1 MRHRRTRAQ
10 VEQLERQILE
20 VLLEDR
26 PQSIRHLFYR
36 MTNPRL
42 PEPVEKTDHGYNQVQ
57 ARLVSMRRDGIVPY
71 RWISDS
77 TRRGYHTSTYAGAGD
92 FLERMHGLYRGDIW
106 QDSQTHVEV
115 WCESRSLA
123 GVIQGECRRLAV
135 SLYPCG
141 GFASLTLVHEAADD
155 INDLDKD
162 RVVIL
167 YVGDFDPAGV
177 LIDKAVERELR
188 QCCRAVIEFRRLAIN
203 PQQIEEHDLPAKPRK
218 ETERRRMD
226 ITETVEAEAMPA
238 AIMRRLVVDA
248 VESYLPDGRL
258 GAMKAVEEGERLG
271 LSRLAGIINANGID
285 RVVDTL
291 ADV

>member
-26 PQSIRHLFYR
+26 PQSIRHVFYR

-42 PEPVEKTDHGYNQVQ
+42 PEPVEKTDHGYNQIQ
-57 ARLVSMRRDGIVPY
+57 ARLVSMRRDGTVPY

-77 TRRGYHTSTYAGAGD
+77 TRRGYHTNTFSGAGD
-92 FLERMHGLYRGDIW
+92 FLERMHGLYRGDLW

-115 WCESRSLA
+115 WSESRSLA

-155 INDLDKD
+155 INEMDKD
-162 RVVIL
+162 RVVVL

-177 LIDKAVERELR
+177 LIDRAVERELR
-188 QCCRAVIEFRRLAIN
+188 QCCNLDIQFRRLAIN
-203 PQQIEEHDLPAKPRK
+203 PQQIQEYDLPTKPRK
-218 ETERRRMD
+218 ATDRRRLD

-238 AIMRRLVVDA
+238 AIMRRIVVDA
-248 VESYLPDGRL
+248 VESYLPDGKL
-258 GAMKAVEEGERLG
+258 GAMKEVEESERLG
-271 LSRLAGIINANGID
+271 LSRLADILASNGIS

-291 ADV
+291 TGV

>member
-1 MRHRRTRAQ
+1 MRRRRTQAQ
-10 VEQLERQILE
+10 VTQLEIQILQ
-20 VLLEDR
+20 VLLEDH
-26 PQSIRHLFYR
+26 PQSVRHVFYR
-36 MTNPRL
+36 MTDPRL
-42 PEPVEKTDHGYNQVQ
+42 PEPVDKTDRGYNQVQ
-57 ARLVSMRRDGIVPY
+57 ARLVSMRRDGTVPY

-77 TRRGYHTSTYAGAGD
+77 TRRGYHTNTFTGAGD
-92 FLERMHGLYRGDIW
+92 FLERMHGLYRGNLW

-141 GFASLTLVHEAADD
+141 GFASLTLVHEAVDD
-155 INDLDKD
+155 INEMDKG
-162 RVVIL
+162 RVVVL

-177 LIDKAVERELR
+177 LIDQAVERELR
-188 QCCRAVIEFRRLAIN
+188 EHCDINLEFRRLAIN
-203 PQQIEEHDLPAKPRK
+203 PQQIRDYDLPTKPRK

-248 VESYLPDGRL
+248 VEGYLPAGRL

-291 ADV
+291 AGV